1 MIRTDILRLI
11 SVYLFFF
18 FFFGNVFDMRERER
32 VEFVIDFRWKSREIR
47 DY

>member
-18 FFFGNVFDMRERER
+18 FFGNVFDMQERER
-32 VEFVIDFRWKSREIR
+32 VEFVIDFRWKSRGIR